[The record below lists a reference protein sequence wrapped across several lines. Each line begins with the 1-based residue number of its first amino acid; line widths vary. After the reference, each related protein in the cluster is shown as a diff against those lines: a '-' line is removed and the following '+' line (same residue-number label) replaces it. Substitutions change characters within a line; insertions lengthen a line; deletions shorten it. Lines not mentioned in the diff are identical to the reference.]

1 MRSNIAGTLPGKKN
15 NVKFEGREQ
24 WTVNYTG
31 TFLVCSYKNFGY
43 FYLYLISR
51 SLNSQYPNFVNNHFN
66 LQKVFLF

>member
-15 NVKFEGREQ
+15 NVKFVGREH

-43 FYLYLISR
+43 FYLILIGR
-51 SLNSQYPNFVNNHFN
+51 SLNAQYPNFCKQSF
-66 LQKVFLF
+66 